1 MLAVYRD
8 LSTATGYEWLHLRLT
23 TGKSPY
29 YTKLRAGNTNY
40 YVDNTGCLETLRSD
54 TTVLSMPL
62 SSELQSL
69 SFNLLLL
76 ILPSPGPS
84 PPMSMSFRIRLQTGS
99 AHGRSPSHHSP
110 HQVCFRLLM
119 RRTSRKAKPPKE
131 ARPEALRPSA
141 PHSLV
146 FVLRIK
152 MSVRCVSKDTAD

>member
-1 MLAVYRD
+1 M
-8 LSTATGYEWLHLRLT
+8 GLT

-40 YVDNTGCLETLRSD
+40 YVDNTGYLETLRSD
-54 TTVLSMPL
+54 TTVLSMSL

-84 PPMSMSFRIRLQTGS
+84 PPISVSFRIRRQTGS

-110 HQVCFRLLM
+110 HQVCFLPPNASRVPQGEAAEGSATRGSETLCAAQPDIVRKNQSECQVCFQRYQNRRLL
-119 RRTSRKAKPPKE
+119 KA
-131 ARPEALRPSA
+131 S
-141 PHSLV
+141 
-146 FVLRIK
+146 
-152 MSVRCVSKDTAD
+152 